1 MKILKELTIILFI
14 TFLGETLSKTLSL
27 PLPGTVVGMLLLLA
41 CLITKI
47 IKVDSLKIT
56 SNYMLDNLA
65 FFFLPAGVGIISSL
79 NILSGNT
86 LKILTVIIASTLV
99 VTVVTG
105 LTVQGLII
113 LQKKLTKASE
123 NK

>member
-14 TFLGETLSKTLSL
+14 TFLGEILSKTLSL

>member
-14 TFLGETLSKTLSL
+14 TFLGEILSKILSL

>member
-14 TFLGETLSKTLSL
+14 TFLGEILSKTLSL

-41 CLITKI
+41 CLITRVI
-47 IKVDSLKIT
+47 RVDSLKIT

-86 LKILTVIIASTLV
+86 FKILTVIIVSTLV

-113 LQKKLTKASE
+113 LQKKLTKAFE

>member
-14 TFLGETLSKTLSL
+14 TFLGEILSKTLSL

-41 CLITKI
+41 CLITRVI
-47 IKVDSLKIT
+47 RVDSLKIT

-86 LKILTVIIASTLV
+86 FKILTVIIVSTLV

>member
-14 TFLGETLSKTLSL
+14 TFLGEILSKTLSL

-86 LKILTVIIASTLV
+86 FKILTVIIISTLV

>member
-14 TFLGETLSKTLSL
+14 TFLGEILSKTLSL

-86 LKILTVIIASTLV
+86 FKILTVIIASTLV
-99 VTVVTG
+99 VTLVTG

-113 LQKKLTKASE
+113 LQKKLT
-123 NK
+123 NQ